1 MNIIEKIE
9 SAKGRVTYTL
19 FSEPENNIIV
29 YGIDV
34 CTELFGEAETA
45 SIRDITSDGTFAKKL
60 LYLLADNLVLP
71 STLDEVV
78 EEYLAASFTV

>member
-19 FSEPENNIIV
+19 FSEPSNNMAA
-29 YGIDV
+29 YGINV
-34 CTELFGEAETA
+34 CTELFGESETA
-45 SIRDITSDGTFAKKL
+45 SIRDITSDSAFAKKL